1 MPVVLITLFLTFL
14 PISLISIGSGYA
26 IIAEVQRQVVE
37 VHHWVTQTEFTS
49 VFAISRLAPGPG
61 SLFVT
66 LIGWKVAGFW
76 GAVATS
82 LGIFGPT
89 TILTY
94 FVARVWKRYTGAR
107 WLQIIQQGLRPVTTG
122 MILASSYVLL
132 ASLSGGWPARIIAFI
147 ATALIMFTRV
157 SPLLLLPAGACVF
170 AAEQYML
177 N

>member
-1 MPVVLITLFLTFL
+1 MPAVLVTLFLTFL

-26 IIAEVQRQVVE
+26 IIAEVQRQVVV
-37 VHHWVTQTEFTS
+37 VHHWITPTEFTN

-66 LIGWKVAGFW
+66 LIGWKVAGVW

-94 FVARVWKRYTGAR
+94 SIARVWKRFTGAR

-122 MILASSYVLL
+122 MILASSYMLL
-132 ASLSGGWPARIIAFI
+132 ATLSGGWLARTIAFI
-147 ATALIMFTRV
+147 ATIFVMFTRI

-170 AAEQYML
+170 AAAQYL
-177 N
+177 GN